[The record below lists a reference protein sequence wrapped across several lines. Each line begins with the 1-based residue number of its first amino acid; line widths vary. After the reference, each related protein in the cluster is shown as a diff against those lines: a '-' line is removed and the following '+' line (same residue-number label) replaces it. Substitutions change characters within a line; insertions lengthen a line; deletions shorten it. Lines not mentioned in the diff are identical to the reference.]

1 MDTLISATVLKKN
14 APAFFLTM
22 SHLFFI
28 AIFWPV
34 LKEFFSWKQ
43 LSADYSKN
51 IWKEKKMRTRF
62 SLSLGWLHICANEL
76 LKTAVMLLCWVQVL
90 IKQEKQLVFGRTLTL
105 FSRYSERKTV
115 SKNFEAFMFCSITKN
130 LLCYNFTINH
140 SNLKKVFK
148 FEI

>member
-43 LSADYSKN
+43 LRADYSKN

-76 LKTAVMLLCWVQVL
+76 LKTAVMLSCWVQVL
-90 IKQEKQLVFGRTLTL
+90 IKQEKQLVFVELWPFFPDIQRER
-105 FSRYSERKTV
+105 RYQRI
-115 SKNFEAFMFCSITKN
+115 SKRLCFVLLHKIYSVIT
-130 LLCYNFTINH
+130 
-140 SNLKKVFK
+140 SP
-148 FEI
+148 